1 MPDDPTQPVEGIAH
15 CPSCLGIIASQA
27 HFCNACG
34 MPLTMYSTVS
44 PLEQVWAFGWFIN
57 RLLSQRPTRLALVGT
72 WVLAIPALAGL
83 IGVATEVLYSPGT
96 GGVRFVLESN
106 GQGYT
111 EPVYE
116 PAGLLRMLF
125 AIPWL
130 LMAFCYIALPVRVTL
145 HYCRPKAS
153 GSPEE

>member
-57 RLLSQRPTRLALVGT
+57 RLLSQRPTLLTVVGT
-72 WVLAIPALAGL
+72 WALGIPWIVALMGPVVVLL
-83 IGVATEVLYSPGT
+83 GVA
-96 GGVRFVLESN
+96 GGVRRYEIAGSDLLFGIPSFIIAVCYVVL
-106 GQGYT
+106 
-111 EPVYE
+111 
-116 PAGLLRMLF
+116 M
-125 AIPWL
+125 
-130 LMAFCYIALPVRVTL
+130 VRVTL
-145 HYCRPKAS
+145 RYCRSKPGGAH
-153 GSPEE
+153 

>member
-57 RLLSQRPTRLALVGT
+57 RLLSQRPTLLTVVGT
-72 WVLAIPALAGL
+72 WALGIPWIVVSMGSVVVLFAMP
-83 IGVATEVLYSPGT
+83 
-96 GGVRFVLESN
+96 GGVRRFE
-106 GQGYT
+106 Y
-111 EPVYE
+111 
-116 PAGLLRMLF
+116 AGFSELLFGLPSIII
-125 AIPWL
+125 ATCHVL
-130 LMAFCYIALPVRVTL
+130 LMVRVTL
-145 HYCRPKAS
+145 RYCRAKPGGAH
-153 GSPEE
+153 